1 MNLRLTLL
9 ATAAT
14 VGLGAYALPAKAEPA
29 LADGVCPA
37 VGEATAGCD
46 LVITFNADGSITT
59 TAGASAGIAGG
70 TYDGTE
76 DTLIGVVNNT
86 ANVITSFNLS
96 STQDIFGFDGDGIDT
111 YNSVAQSNGSTTYP
125 ATGNNPDTTG
135 YGGPDGYFT
144 NISADDTSGTVNFA
158 NGGIAANGGTDY
170 FSLEE
175 AISLDQAPTV
185 TAAPEPATMA
195 ILGVGM
201 LGAGI
206 ARRYRRRA

>member
-37 VGEATAGCD
+37 VGQASAGCD

-59 TAGASAGIAGG
+59 TAGASAGLAGG

-76 DTLIGVVNNT
+76 DTLIGVVNNSG
-86 ANVITSFNLS
+86 NVITSFNLS
-96 STQDIFGFDGDGIDT
+96 STQDIFGFDGDGIDG
-111 YNSVAQSNGSTTYP
+111 YNSDGVTKL
-125 ATGNNPDTTG
+125 TGNPDTSG
-135 YGGPDGYFT
+135 YGGPDAYFT
-144 NISADDTSGTVNFA
+144 NITSNDGVNTGTVNFM
-158 NGGIAANGGTDY
+158 NGIAATNGTDY

-175 AISLDQAPTV
+175 AISVDQAPNV
-185 TAAPEPATMA
+185 TPAPEPATMA

-201 LGAGI
+201 LGAGV
-206 ARRYRRRA
+206 ARRYRRKA